1 MLLCSIGL
9 WAQELKLVDGIYYN
23 FDHSTLTASVTN
35 IGYGQDFPASDSYS
49 GSITIPS
56 TVVFDGTSYIV
67 TSIGYSNFGHGAFE
81 SNGGLTSV
89 TIPNSV
95 TSIGERAFSGCTGLN
110 KAEFASVE
118 SLCNMSF
125 GNYESN
131 PLCYAHHLYINGKEV
146 TDLAI
151 PNSVTSIGSS
161 AFSGCSGLTS
171 VTIPNS
177 VTSIGEDAFYGCTG
191 LTSITIP
198 NSVTSI
204 GSSAFYK
211 VKHVIYTGSATGS
224 PWGAIA
230 VNGFVDGDFVF
241 SDNTKTTLLAYIGN
255 GGDVTIPSG
264 VTSIGSSAFYD
275 CDGLTSVTIPNSV
288 TSIGSS
294 AFSGCSGLTS
304 ITIPNSVT
312 SIGYEAFEGCTGLT
326 SITIPNSVTSIG
338 SSAFDGCTGLTSIT
352 IPNSVT
358 SIGYE
363 AFEGC
368 TGLTSIE
375 IPNSVTSIGG
385 SAFGGCTGLTSI
397 IIPNSVTSIGWS
409 AFSGCSN
416 IENAD
421 INSQSALDAISFT
434 NKLTSIKLGDKI
446 TSIASSKFSGCS
458 GLTSVTIPS
467 SVTSIGS
474 SAFNG
479 CTGLKEVINKSDL
492 NITKGSTANGY
503 VAYYADYV
511 CNGGKTV
518 IGDFIFSDQDK
529 TLVKYTGNGGNITLP
544 ENFNGGSYTIG
555 ASVFSGNT
563 TLTSITIPN
572 SVTSI
577 GEHAFDGCTGL
588 TSVTIPNSV
597 TSIGTTAFHDCSAL
611 TNADIN
617 SQSALDV
624 ISFTNKLTSIK
635 LGDKITSIGNYK
647 FQNCANL
654 TSVTIPNSVTNIGA
668 SAFSGCSGLTSVTI
682 PSSVTNIGA
691 SAFSG
696 CSGLTSVTIPSSVT
710 NIGAGTFSGCSGL
723 TSVTIPNSA
732 TSIGTSAFSGC
743 SGLTSVTIPS
753 SVTNIGAGT
762 FYGCNGLT
770 SVIIGDGVTSIGY
783 DAFYNCTGLTSVT
796 IPNSVTSIESQAFY
810 GCSGLTE
817 IICEGETPAGS
828 NTIFGEGGE
837 AGKIYVKALLKV
849 PSQWFKLYKVTEP
862 WCRFDMTASDF
873 DMVVIPYENKAVF
886 TWTPITGAEAYEL
899 TVIEKETG
907 EALCSLNFDAYGRLR
922 GLVLR
927 NDSEKTYVGGYD
939 FTVTSL
945 RGDVEYDYTMEVKD
959 ISDNVIESMS
969 GTFRTS
975 DGVATA
981 TPEAEESIVETA
993 RYDINGRPL
1002 TAPTKGVNI
1011 VKYSDGSFEKE
1022 FVR

>member
-1 MLLCSIGL
+1 MFNQLNTNIMKHLILSTVCMLLCSIGL

-294 AFSGCSGLTS
+294 AFSGCS
-304 ITIPNSVT
+304 
-312 SIGYEAFEGCTGLT
+312 
-326 SITIPNSVTSIG
+326 
-338 SSAFDGCTGLTSIT
+338 GLTSIT

-691 SAFSG
+691 
-696 CSGLTSVTIPSSVT
+696 
-710 NIGAGTFSGCSGL
+710 
-723 TSVTIPNSA
+723 
-732 TSIGTSAFSGC
+732 
-743 SGLTSVTIPS
+743 
-753 SVTNIGAGT
+753 GT

>member
-294 AFSGCSGLTS
+294 AFSGCS
-304 ITIPNSVT
+304 
-312 SIGYEAFEGCTGLT
+312 
-326 SITIPNSVTSIG
+326 
-338 SSAFDGCTGLTSIT
+338 GLTSIT

-710 NIGAGTFSGCSGL
+710 NIGAGTF
-723 TSVTIPNSA
+723 
-732 TSIGTSAFSGC
+732 
-743 SGLTSVTIPS
+743 
-753 SVTNIGAGT
+753 
-762 FYGCNGLT
+762 YGCNGLT

>member
-1 MLLCSIGL
+1 MFNQLNTNIMKHLILSTVCMLLCSIGL

-294 AFSGCSGLTS
+294 AFSGCS
-304 ITIPNSVT
+304 
-312 SIGYEAFEGCTGLT
+312 
-326 SITIPNSVTSIG
+326 
-338 SSAFDGCTGLTSIT
+338 GLTSIT

-710 NIGAGTFSGCSGL
+710 NIGAGTF
-723 TSVTIPNSA
+723 
-732 TSIGTSAFSGC
+732 
-743 SGLTSVTIPS
+743 
-753 SVTNIGAGT
+753 
-762 FYGCNGLT
+762 YGCNGLT